1 VTEDLE
7 PDWPR
12 TQSAGRRS
20 PVSLARVFGDQIRF
34 GVYSGPQ
41 HATFEGCLELWRRC
55 EELGYDWLSVFDHFM
70 PIVGDPD
77 GPCFEGPTMMAA
89 MAAHT
94 SRVRVAIL
102 VTGVTYR
109 HPAVAA
115 NMAATIDHIS
125 GGRAEYGIG
134 AGWFEEEHRQYG
146 IPFPRL
152 GVRMDMLDEACRV
165 MRGLWTEERVN
176 FDGEHFA
183 LEDAQMDPKPLQ
195 ARLPLIIGGEGEKR
209 TLRIVAEHADV
220 WNTGLGEIE
229 TFRHKL
235 DVLSRHCAA
244 VGRDPA
250 EIRKSLTFRAILAE
264 DEAALK
270 ARRRELAP
278 TLPIDESNFLFLTP
292 EQCVERMLPF
302 AELGA
307 RDFLLAAYSP
317 YDWRSLELVARE
329 VAPAL
334 RPRPD

>member
-1 VTEDLE
+1 VT
-7 PDWPR
+7 
-12 TQSAGRRS
+12 
-20 PVSLARVFGDQIRF
+20 DQIRF

-41 HATFEGCLELWRRC
+41 HATFEGYLELWQRC

-77 GPCFEGPTMMAA
+77 GPCFEGPTTMAA

-115 NMAATIDHIS
+115 NIAATIDHIS

-134 AGWFEEEHRQYG
+134 AAWMETEHREYG

-152 GVRMDMLDEACRV
+152 GMRMDMLDEACRV
-165 MRGLWTEERVN
+165 LRGLWTQERFSFHGDHYV
-176 FDGEHFA
+176 
-183 LEDAQMDPKPLQ
+183 LTDARMEPKPLQ
-195 ARLPLIIGGEGEKR
+195 ARLPLIVGGEGERR

-220 WNTGLGEIE
+220 WNTGMNEVE

-235 DVLSRHCAA
+235 AVLARHCAD

-250 EIRKSLTFRAILAE
+250 EIRKSLTFRAVLGEDAAE
-264 DEAALK
+264 LEE
-270 ARRRELAP
+270 RRRELAP
-278 TLPIDESNFLFLTP
+278 VLPLEQEKFIFVTP
-292 EQCVERMLPF
+292 EQLVERMQPF
-302 AELGA
+302 VELGA
-307 RDFLLAAYSP
+307 GDFLLAAYAP

-329 VAPAL
+329 VAPL
-334 RPRPD
+334 VRSG

>member
-1 VTEDLE
+1 MTALSDE
-7 PDWPR
+7 
-12 TQSAGRRS
+12 
-20 PVSLARVFGDQIRF
+20 IRF

-41 HATFEGCLELWRRC
+41 HATFADCLELWRRC

-77 GPCFEGPTMMAA
+77 GPCFDGPTMMAA

-94 SRVRVAIL
+94 TRVRVAIL
-102 VTGVTYR
+102 VTAVTYR

-115 NMAATIDHIS
+115 NIAATIDHIS
-125 GGRAEYGIG
+125 GGRAEFGIG
-134 AGWFEEEHRQYG
+134 AGWLEEEHRQYG

-165 MRGLWTEERVN
+165 LRGLWTEERVSL
-176 FDGEHFA
+176 DGEHVVLQDA
-183 LEDAQMDPKPLQ
+183 KLEPKPVQ
-195 ARLPLIIGGEGEKR
+195 ARLPLIVGGDGEKR

-220 WNTGLGEIE
+220 WNTGLGDID

-235 DVLSRHCAA
+235 DVLARHCEA

-250 EIRKSLTFRAILAE
+250 AIRKSLTFRAVLAA
-264 DEAALK
+264 DEAAVK
-270 ARRRELAP
+270 ARRRELGAK
-278 TLPIDESNFLFLTP
+278 LPIEESKFLFVTP

-302 AELGA
+302 VEHGA
-307 RDFLLAAYSP
+307 GDFLLAAYAP

-334 RPRPD
+334 RSSAS

>member
-1 VTEDLE
+1 VLGD
-7 PDWPR
+7 
-12 TQSAGRRS
+12 
-20 PVSLARVFGDQIRF
+20 RVRF

-41 HATFEGCLELWRRC
+41 HANFERCLELWQRC

-77 GPCFEGPTMMAA
+77 GPCLEGPTMLAA

-115 NMAATIDHIS
+115 NVAATLDHIS
-125 GGRAEYGIG
+125 GGRAEFGVG
-134 AGWFEEEHRQYG
+134 AAWFEKEHRQYG
-146 IPFPRL
+146 IPFPRV

-165 MRGLWTEERVN
+165 MRGLWTQER
-176 FDGEHFA
+176 FSFAGEHYR
-183 LEDAQMDPKPLQ
+183 LEDAQLDPKPVQ
-195 ARLPLIIGGEGEKR
+195 ARLPLLIGGDGERR

-220 WNTGLGEIE
+220 WNTGLGELE

-235 DVLSRHCAA
+235 AVLARHCAD

-250 EIRKSLTFRAILAE
+250 EIRKSLTFRAVLAE
-264 DEAALK
+264 DAAELEE
-270 ARRRELAP
+270 RRRTLA
-278 TLPIDESNFLFLTP
+278 LPLEESKYLFGTA
-292 EQCVERMLPF
+292 EQLVERLLPF

-307 RDFLLAAYSP
+307 GDFLLSAYTP
-317 YDWRSLELVARE
+317 YDWQTLELVARE
-329 VAPAL
+329 VAPAV
-334 RPRPD
+334 RAASIVR

>member
-1 VTEDLE
+1 LK
-7 PDWPR
+7 
-12 TQSAGRRS
+12 
-20 PVSLARVFGDQIRF
+20 RVLRF

-41 HATFEGCLELWRRC
+41 HASFEDCLGLWRRC
-55 EELGYDWLSVFDHFM
+55 EDLGYDWVSVFDHFM
-70 PIVGDPD
+70 PIVGNPE
-77 GPCFEGPTMMAA
+77 GPCFEGPTMLAA

-115 NMAATIDHIS
+115 NIAATIDHIS

-134 AGWFEEEHRQYG
+134 AAWMEEEHREYG

-165 MRGLWTEERVN
+165 LRGLWTEER
-176 FDGEHFA
+176 FSFAGEHYR
-183 LEDAQMDPKPLQ
+183 LEHAQMQPKPLQ
-195 ARLPLIIGGEGEKR
+195 ARLPLIIGGDGERR

-220 WNTGLGEIE
+220 WNTGLHEIE

-235 DVLSRHCAA
+235 DVLARHCAD

-250 EIRKSLTFRAILAE
+250 EIRKSLTLRAVLAP
-264 DEAALK
+264 DEAAV
-270 ARRRELAP
+270 AERRRELAP
-278 TLPIDESNFLFLTP
+278 ALPIEESNFVFLTP
-292 EQCVERMLPF
+292 EQCVERMRPF
-302 AELGA
+302 AEHGA
-307 RDFLLAAYSP
+307 GDFLLAAYAP
-317 YDWRSLELVARE
+317 YDWQSLELFARE

-334 RPRPD
+334 RA

>member
-1 VTEDLE
+1 VRR
-7 PDWPR
+7 PR
-12 TQSAGRRS
+12 S
-20 PVSLARVFGDQIRF
+20 DQLRF

-41 HATFEGCLELWRRC
+41 HASYAQYLELWRRC

-70 PIVGDPD
+70 PIVGDPA

-109 HPAVAA
+109 HPAVGA
-115 NMAATIDHIS
+115 NIAATIDHIS

-134 AGWFEEEHRQYG
+134 AAWMEKEHQQYG

-165 MRGLWTEERVN
+165 MRGLWTEERYS
-176 FDGEHFA
+176 FA
-183 LEDAQMDPKPLQ
+183 GRHYQLEDAQMDPKPLQ
-195 ARLPLIIGGEGEKR
+195 ARLPLIIGGDGEKR

-220 WNTGLGEIE
+220 WNTGLGELDV
-229 TFRHKL
+229 FRHKL
-235 DVLSRHCAA
+235 DVLARHCDA
-244 VGRDPA
+244 VGRDPR
-250 EIRKSLTFRAILAE
+250 EIRKSLTMRAVLAE
-264 DEAALK
+264 NETDLAV
-270 ARRRELAP
+270 RRRELAP
-278 TLPIDESNFLFLTP
+278 TLPLEDYKFRFLTP
-292 EQCVERMLPF
+292 EQCVALLRPF

-307 RDFLLAAYSP
+307 GDFLLAAYAP
-317 YDWRSLELVARE
+317 YDWESLELFARA

-334 RPRPD
+334 R